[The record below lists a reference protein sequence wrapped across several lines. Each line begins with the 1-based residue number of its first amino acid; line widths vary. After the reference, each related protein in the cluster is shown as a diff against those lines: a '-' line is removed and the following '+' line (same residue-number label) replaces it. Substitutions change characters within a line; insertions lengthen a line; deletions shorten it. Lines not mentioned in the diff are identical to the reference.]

1 MMEYELFIYTKLTY
15 EELLN
20 EDERSFK
27 LFFNKEMNIIQTEE
41 SVYMGMDKFSF
52 SIELDEQSD
61 IDFVSDNYQ
70 INVNTYFSIEVY
82 NKTFDKG
89 ILEALQLMGM
99 LLEKSTSVL
108 FLEIGNRQLFRKEQ
122 GQLWI
127 NNNLED
133 YQKEYLNAETIHLL
147 SSSFK
152 EKKMK
157 MM

>member
-1 MMEYELFIYTKLTY
+1 MEYELFIYTKLTY

>member
-15 EELLN
+15 EELLK
-20 EDERSFK
+20 EVERSFK

-99 LLEKSTSVL
+99 LLEKSTSAL
-108 FLEIGNRQLFRKEQ
+108 FLEIGDRQLFRKEQ